1 MRIYELAKKIANFAW
16 DFDPYN
22 AKDIYDSFGEAV
34 SETYIGLCNKTERK
48 GISKYLKSI
57 IDEDYEV
64 EYARELIKEVN
75 AL

>member
-1 MRIYELAKKIANFAW
+1 MRIYELAKRIANFVW

-22 AKDIYDSFGEAV
+22 ARDCYATFGEAV
-34 SETYIGLCNKTERK
+34 TETYIGLCNKVDRK
-48 GISKYLKSI
+48 GIANYLKSI

-64 EYARELIKEVN
+64 EYARKLIKEVN

>member
-1 MRIYELAKKIANFAW
+1 MRIYELAHKVANFVW

-22 AKDIYDSFGEAV
+22 AKDYYDTFGEAV

-48 GISKYLKSI
+48 GIVEYLESV
-57 IDEDYEV
+57 IDEGYEV
-64 EYARELIKEVN
+64 AYAKKLLKEVN

>member
-1 MRIYELAKKIANFAW
+1 MRIYELAHKVANFVW

-34 SETYIGLCNKTERK
+34 TETYIGLCNKVDRK
-48 GISKYLKSI
+48 GIANYLKSI

-64 EYARELIKEVN
+64 EYAKQLIKEVN